1 MKELTTSEQIKKYL
15 SKKMLLGVSALMFGI
30 AIIFVCSI
38 VPLAIEPSKWNSAEF
53 ISDEIIVIALT
64 VLGEICLL
72 MIGQSY
78 NEAQAVSKI
87 AKATVDFNKS
97 LEINV
102 SEKIVAFDQWVRA
115 VLEPNDQKDRYKRLL
130 RNAGLENAHYFEL
143 TRAELK
149 QLLKQPISR
158 GSGGD
163 KIYFR
168 QLTKKQYKLIID
180 ILDGNYTINFVSP
193 DIYRK
198 LSKIDTDKNTSE
210 KLANQQKKKVLTV
223 LNSVFTKSLMVLACG
238 LIFGALVP
246 TGNEQT
252 MGETFM
258 KLFTRLFSFTSA
270 GFVGFM
276 LGGQINDIDAE
287 YIRDKID
294 VHKRFASDKDFKPLS
309 EQELAKKEFAE
320 YVKEQNKIEMGK
332 IDLHNKIE
340 YKGEDY
346 GRRKE
351 ERNRQE

>member
-15 SKKMLLGVSALMFGI
+15 NKKMLLGVTALMFGV

-38 VPLAIEPSKWNSAEF
+38 VPLAIDPTKWNTAEF

-64 VLGEICLL
+64 VLGEVCLL

-87 AKATVDFNKS
+87 AKATVEFNHS
-97 LEINV
+97 LEQNI
-102 SEKIVAFDQWVRA
+102 SDKIVAFDQWIRA
-115 VLEPNDQKDRYKRLL
+115 VLEPSDQKDRYRRLL
-130 RNAGLENAHYFEL
+130 RNAGLENTHYFEL
-143 TRAELK
+143 SRQELK
-149 QLLKQPISR
+149 QLLKQPLSK

-163 KIYFR
+163 KVYFR
-168 QLTKKQYKLIID
+168 QLTKKQYKLILD

-193 DIYRK
+193 DTYRK

-210 KLANQQKKKVLTV
+210 KLANQQKKKSSMVI
-223 LNSVFTKSLMVLACG
+223 NSVFTKSLMVLASG
-238 LIFGALVP
+238 LIFSALIP
-246 TGNEQT
+246 TGAEQT

-294 VHKRFASDKDFKPLS
+294 VHRRFASDKDFKPLS

-320 YVKEQNKIEMGK
+320 YVKEQNKIEMEK

-340 YKGEDY
+340 YKGE
-346 GRRKE
+346 KL
-351 ERNRQE
+351 

>member
-1 MKELTTSEQIKKYL
+1 MKEGLTTSEQIKKYL
-15 SKKMLLGVSALMFGI
+15 NKKMILGVSALLLGV

-38 VPLAIEPSKWNSAEF
+38 VPLAIDPKQWNDAGF
-53 ISDEIIVIALT
+53 ISDEMIIIALT
-64 VLGEICLL
+64 VLGEVCLL

-78 NEAQAVSKI
+78 NEAQPVSKLARAI
-87 AKATVDFNKS
+87 VDFNRS
-97 LEINV
+97 IETLIDT
-102 SEKIVAFDQWVRA
+102 KIVAFDQWIRR
-115 VLEPNDQKDRYKRLL
+115 VLEPQDQKDRYKRLL
-130 RNAGLENAHYFEL
+130 RNAGIENTHYFEL
-143 TRAELK
+143 SRNELK
-149 QLLKQPISR
+149 TLLKQPMTK

-168 QLTKKQYKLIID
+168 QLTKKQYKLILE
-180 ILDGNYTINFVSP
+180 ILDGKWVINFVTP
-193 DIYRK
+193 DTYRK
-198 LSKIDTDKNTSE
+198 LSKIDVDKTTSE
-210 KLANQQKKKVLTV
+210 KLANQQKKKTYTV
-223 LNSVFTKSLMVLACG
+223 INSVFTKSLIVLASG

-246 TGNEQT
+246 TNDTQT

-276 LGGQINDIDAE
+276 LGGQMNDIDAE

-320 YVKEQNKIEMGK
+320 YVKEQNKIAMDQ

-340 YKGEDY
+340 FKGDDKN
-346 GRRKE
+346 G
-351 ERNRQE
+351 

>member
-15 SKKMLLGVSALMFGI
+15 SKKMLLGVSALMFGV

-38 VPLAIEPSKWNSAEF
+38 VPLAINPSKWNSAGF
-53 ISDEIIVIALT
+53 ISDEIIVVALT
-64 VLGEICLL
+64 ILGEVCLL

-87 AKATVDFNKS
+87 AKAIVEFNHS
-97 LEINV
+97 IETNV
-102 SEKIVAFDQWVRA
+102 AEKIVAFDQWIRM
-115 VLEPNDQKDRYKRLL
+115 VLEPNDQKDRYRRLL
-130 RNAGLENAHYFEL
+130 RNAGLENTHYFEL
-143 TRAELK
+143 TREELK
-149 QLLKQPISR
+149 LLLKQPLSR

-168 QLTKKQYKLIID
+168 QLNKKQYKLIID
-180 ILDGNYTINFVSP
+180 ILDGKYVINFVSP
-193 DIYRK
+193 DTYRK

-210 KLANQQKKKVLTV
+210 KLANQQKKKTLTV
-223 LNSVFTKSLMVLACG
+223 VNSVFTKTLIVLATG
-238 LIFGALVP
+238 LIFSALVP
-246 TGNEQT
+246 TGVEQT
-252 MGETFM
+252 MGETFL

-287 YIRDKID
+287 YIKDKID
-294 VHKRFASDKDFKPLS
+294 VHKRFVSDKNFVPLS

-320 YVKEQNKIEMGK
+320 YVKEQNKVEMDK

-346 GRRKE
+346 GRKE
-351 ERNRQE
+351 N

>member
-1 MKELTTSEQIKKYL
+1 MKDGLTTSEQIKKYL
-15 SKKMLLGVSALMFGI
+15 NKKMMLGISALMFGV

-38 VPLAIEPSKWNSAEF
+38 VPLAIEPSKWNSASF

-64 VLGEICLL
+64 ILGEVCLL

-87 AKATVDFNKS
+87 AKAIVDFNKS
-97 LEINV
+97 LEEYV
-102 SEKIVAFDQWVRA
+102 GSKIVAFDQWIKS

-130 RNAGLENAHYFEL
+130 RNAGIENMHYFDL
-143 TRAELK
+143 TRKELK
-149 QLLKQPISR
+149 SLLKQPMTT

-163 KIYFR
+163 KIYYR
-168 QLTKKQYKLIID
+168 QLTKKQYKLIVA
-180 ILDGNYTINFVSP
+180 ILDGEFTINFVSP
-193 DIYRK
+193 DTYRK

-210 KLANQQKKKVLTV
+210 KLANQQKKKTLTV
-223 LNSVFTKSLMVLACG
+223 VNSVFTKSLIVLACG

-246 TGNEQT
+246 TGAEQT
-252 MGETFM
+252 TGETFM

-294 VHKRFASDKDFKPLS
+294 VHKRFASDKDFKPLT

-320 YVKEQNKIEMGK
+320 YVKEQNEIEVGKITQHNQIEM
-332 IDLHNKIE
+332 
-340 YKGEDY
+340 KGEDY
-346 GRRKE
+346 GK
-351 ERNRQE
+351 